1 MRTEPKLVSRY
12 PRLVALPRGAVA
24 ERFGEELLWPAL
36 PIAVLVAL
44 AIRLP
49 YVLGSDFPLNDGGMF
64 VAMSRDLLANHFAL
78 PAETTYD
85 AAGIAYAYPPLA
97 FYLVAALS
105 ALTGLDAI
113 AIARFLP
120 LLANVATVGMAALLA
135 RELLPSGWAAFIG
148 ATVFALVPRSYEW
161 MIMGGGL
168 TRAFGYL
175 FAVACIVAA
184 TRAARR
190 YSLNG
195 LALCALLAALA
206 LASHLEEGLFA
217 LYTIVLIFVLSGQ
230 RIRSSLLACAAVGLG
245 AIVASAPWWG
255 VVVAEHGLAP
265 FLAASRTSNWST
277 FSDQLGA
284 LGSFVSTPSVVL
296 SLLGAL
302 ALIGIILC
310 LVRVD
315 LFLPLWLLAIFVI
328 TPRSAQSEAALPLAF
343 LASLGACEVVAP
355 SVVRAFRQRHERLMP
370 GLARVR
376 LSAAGRWLGLGTL
389 AVLLALVT
397 IFWRQVPTD
406 PYSLNT
412 LPSGEREAMAWI
424 ASETPP
430 DERFLVLASTWSWEE
445 DMVGEWFPVL
455 AQRAS
460 TITPQGAEWLPADD
474 HAHRVCMFVKLRTM
488 GLSGAGLSALDAWA
502 SERGVEYSA
511 IYISKQPRGGSD
523 WSPLIES
530 AVDSPMYDV
539 LLDTPAAAVLQ
550 RKLPVTPYW
559 SASGPLPIAR
569 DCQSLGD
576 QSLDVQTDFEVAYGP
591 LAASGWV
598 QEHDAALPRSLGMT
612 DLIGRLASRAS
623 ALRRGG

>member
-1 MRTEPKLVSRY
+1 MRTEQKLTSHSRS
-12 PRLVALPRGAVA
+12 VATHRRIDTAWVA
-24 ERFGEELLWPAL
+24 ETLVWPAI
-36 PIAVLVAL
+36 PIAVLFAL
-44 AIRLP
+44 AVRLP
-49 YVLGSDFPLNDGGMF
+49 YVLSSDFPLNDGGMF
-64 VAMSRDLLANHFAL
+64 VSMSRDLLANHFAL
-78 PAETTYD
+78 PAETTYN

-97 FYLVAALS
+97 FYLVAAIS
-105 ALTGLDAI
+105 ALSGLDAI

-135 RELLPSGWAAFIG
+135 REVLPSGWAALVG
-148 ATVFALVPRSYEW
+148 AIVFALVPRSYEW

-184 TRAARR
+184 SRTARR
-190 YSLNG
+190 YSPGG

-217 LYTIVLIFVLSGQ
+217 LYTVVLVFVLSGQ
-230 RIRSSLLACAAVGLG
+230 RILPSLLACAAVGLG
-245 AIVASAPWWG
+245 AVVLSAPWWG

-265 FLAASRTSNWST
+265 FLAASRTSDWST

-302 ALIGIILC
+302 ALIGTILC

-315 LFLPLWLLAIFVI
+315 LFLPLWLLAVFVI

-370 GLARVR
+370 GLARIR
-376 LSAAGRWLGLGTL
+376 LSLAGHWLGFGTL
-389 AVLLALVT
+389 AVLLALVA

-412 LPSGEREAMAWI
+412 LPAGERQAMAWI

-455 AQRAS
+455 AQRPS

-474 HAHRVCMFVKLRTM
+474 HAHRVCMFVKLRSM

-511 IYISKQPRGGSD
+511 IYISKQPRGGTD
-523 WSPLIES
+523 WSSLIQS
-530 AVDSPMYDV
+530 AADAPMYDV
-539 LLDTPAAAVLQ
+539 LLDTPDAAVLQ

-559 SASGPLPIAR
+559 SGSGPLPIAR
-569 DCQSLGD
+569 DCQSLAD
-576 QSLDVQTDFEVAYGP
+576 QELDVQTDFEVAYGP

-598 QEHDAALPRSLGMT
+598 QEHDAALPRSFGVT
-612 DLIGRLASRAS
+612 DLIGRLAPRPS